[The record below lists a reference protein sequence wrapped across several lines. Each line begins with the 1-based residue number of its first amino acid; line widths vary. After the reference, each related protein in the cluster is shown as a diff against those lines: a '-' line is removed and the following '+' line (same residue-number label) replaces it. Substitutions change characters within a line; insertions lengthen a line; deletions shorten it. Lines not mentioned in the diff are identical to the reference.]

1 MKLFDEM
8 RIAHTKKNVNEMAIF
23 FKEISYMHKKKEENI
38 VYSFYMKLYTEDYK
52 EFELFCRCF
61 SKNRVRSA
69 VIL

>member
-1 MKLFDEM
+1 MKWRFSL
-8 RIAHTKKNVNEMAIF
+8 KKLAICT
-23 FKEISYMHKKKEENI
+23 KKEENI
-38 VYSFYMKLYTEDYK
+38 VYSFYVKLYTEDYK